1 MELHEITEQA
11 PERALLVSVDT
22 GEFDAAVSLA
32 ELAEHTA
39 DRAAPAAEPVGTVP
53 AAVRIFLQWRDLSI
67 PGCRPEQSDLP
78 DQWA

>member
-32 ELAEHTA
+32 ELAELAATA
-39 DRAAPAAEPVGTVP
+39 GAEVAAPPRRKRRRRTRPPALARRARRLRCSVRAEDTT
-53 AAVRIFLQWRDLSI
+53 W
-67 PGCRPEQSDLP
+67 
-78 DQWA
+78 